1 LGASSKSEIYGVVGG
16 ALIITAEIATP
27 DLAWLDQLRRA
38 HYPAE
43 CNLVPAHLTM
53 FHALPPSAEAEVR
66 SRLSRMAANPAPRA
80 TLEGLMDLGGGVAF
94 RVVSP
99 DLDWIRLELSEDLH
113 GLIGAQDAGGW
124 RPHITIRTNSFS
136 RHSAIQNKVAPRDAR
151 ALIAKLK
158 RDFRRRPLAIS
169 GLGLHRYLGGPW
181 EKLTVYPFRGR

>member
-16 ALIITAEIATP
+16 ALIISAEIATP

-43 CNLVPAHLTM
+43 RNRVPAHLTM
-53 FHALPPSAEAEVR
+53 FHALPPSAETEVR
-66 SRLSRMAANPAPRA
+66 SRLSRMAGDPPPRA
-80 TLEGLMDLGGGVAF
+80 TLEGLMDLAGGVAF

-99 DLDWIRLELSEDLH
+99 DLDRIRDELSEHLH
-113 GLIGAQDAGGW
+113 GLLGAQDAAGW
-124 RPHITIRTNSFS
+124 RPHVT
-136 RHSAIQNKVAPRDAR
+136 IQNKVPTKEAR
-151 ALIAKLK
+151 ALIAKLE

-181 EKLTVYPFRGR
+181 EKLAVYSFRGR